1 MNTQKQSGLNSLLE
15 SLKTLPNDALIND
28 AEKECAEESLGD
40 HCDESLGDSI
50 TEIDYQKIIEE
61 QNKKI
66 ESLENQLKEALN
78 ANLVRLIQEYI

>member
-15 SLKTLPNDALIND
+15 SLKTLPNDSLPNDSLPND
-28 AEKECAEESLGD
+28 AEKECAED
-40 HCDESLGDSI
+40 HCDDSI
-50 TEIDYQKIIEE
+50 TETDYQKIIEE

>member
-15 SLKTLPNDALIND
+15 SLKTLPNDSLPNDSLPND
-28 AEKECAEESLGD
+28 AEKECAEES
-40 HCDESLGDSI
+40 I
-50 TEIDYQKIIEE
+50 TETDYQKIIEE

>member
-15 SLKTLPNDALIND
+15 SLKTLPNG
-28 AEKECAEESLGD
+28 AEKECVEE
-40 HCDESLGDSI
+40 HCEESI
-50 TEIDYQKIIEE
+50 TETDYQKIIEE